1 MTSKQIYE
9 ATAIEL
15 SKVQAPA
22 LKLYEFNY
30 FFNQAI
36 RQFVNKVYNVYDVNQ
51 QTTDDLRV
59 LKATATLQPTI
70 ADSTGN
76 KAIDYLRGATY
87 FVDMPDDYLHLLNC
101 ICLFDVNKR
110 KDCWNAGDVMV
121 VGATK
126 LTADSWSS
134 VVDDVYNQPTK
145 KRPYYYVH
153 NQNDIDVANGEVTAQ
168 NSELPTNASTD
179 QLHTLTWSD
188 GTTPAKTD
196 YTFAKQ
202 VLQYSKDQD
211 NASVQSIQANLASTT
226 ALEALGTIVPS
237 GDPGCIKLTAEATR
251 ITAANAAVSK
261 DRFLDMLYDFIHVA
275 DVATGGTSNFARTFD
290 FDGSDPTGDDR
301 NAAIEKPAGSRYANS
316 SRVKVEIRCGRDK
329 SNIFSLS
336 AVQIDYVKAPQ
347 FINLTQEQLDSDE
360 DISQVMEFPDY
371 VNQEIVNELVNLV
384 MRKVN
389 DPSLQAHMQM
399 TQSIA
404 RPTGQQQ
411 QPAPQG

>member
-59 LKATATLQPTI
+59 LKATATLKPTI

-110 KDCWNAGDVMV
+110 KECWEEGNVMV

-134 VVDDVYNQPTK
+134 VVDDVYNRPTK
-145 KRPYYYVH
+145 KRPYYYIH
-153 NQNDIDVANGEVTAQ
+153 NQNDIYTESGS
-168 NSELPTNASTD
+168 NSAIEISDRNSQLPTNINSSGATVASGNATD
-179 QLHTLTWSD
+179 VLEIVNTSTS
-188 GTTPAKTD
+188 P
-196 YTFAKQ
+196 YTF
-202 VLQYSKDQD
+202 
-211 NASVQSIQANLASTT
+211 
-226 ALEALGTIVPS
+226 
-237 GDPGCIKLTAEATR
+237 
-251 ITAANAAVSK
+251 
-261 DRFLDMLYDFIHVA
+261 
-275 DVATGGTSNFARTFD
+275 TGFDRTFD
-290 FDGSDPTGDDR
+290 FNGVPED
-301 NAAIEKPAGSRYANS
+301 AIEKPAGSRHANA

-347 FINLTQEQLDSDE
+347 FIRLTQEQLDSDE

-384 MRKVN
+384 MRKTN
-389 DPSLQAHMQM
+389 DPGLNTHIQM
-399 TQSIA
+399 TQTIA

-411 QPAPQG
+411 QPAAQG

>member
-59 LKATATLQPTI
+59 LKATATLHP
-70 ADSTGN
+70 ALAESTGN

-101 ICLFDVNKR
+101 ICLFNVNK
-110 KDCWNAGDVMV
+110 KKECWDKGDVMV

-145 KRPYYYVH
+145 KRPYYYIH
-153 NQNDIDVANGEVTAQ
+153 NQNNIHIEATGEIAA
-168 NSELPTNASTD
+168 SKLLPTNADTD
-179 QLHTLTWSD
+179 KLHVLTHKAWIEVLAEAD
-188 GTTPAKTD
+188 KAAKTESANKATVCNAATAVAD
-196 YTFAKQ
+196 S
-202 VLQYSKDQD
+202 VLTEAIADI
-211 NASVQSIQANLASTT
+211 NADTTITT
-226 ALEALGTIVPS
+226 ANDAL
-237 GDPGCIKLTAEATR
+237 
-251 ITAANAAVSK
+251 AAIRALN
-261 DRFLDMLYDFIHVA
+261 LDALYENH
-275 DVATGGTSNFARTFD
+275 TNFSRTFD
-290 FDGSDPTGDDR
+290 FDSDGDGSIATDGTETFST
-301 NAAIEKPAGSRYANS
+301 IEKPAGSRYANS
-316 SRVKVEIRCGRDK
+316 SRVKIEIRCGRDR

-336 AVQIDYVKAPQ
+336 AVQVDYVKAPQ
-347 FINLTQEQLDSDE
+347 LIRLTQEQLDSDE

-404 RPTGQQQ
+404 RPTGQSQQ
-411 QPAPQG
+411 TAAQA

>member
-59 LKATATLQPTI
+59 LKATATLMPVI
-70 ADSTGN
+70 APSTGN
-76 KAIDYLRGATY
+76 KALDYLRGATY

-101 ICLFDVNKR
+101 ICLFDVNKT
-110 KDCWNAGDVMV
+110 KECWNAGDVMV

-153 NQNDIDVANGEVTAQ
+153 NQNDIY
-168 NSELPTNASTD
+168 TNAESGELTERNSMIPTAINPD
-179 QLHTLTWSD
+179 DRVDGNANDKFHTLGHAT
-188 GTTPAKTD
+188 
-196 YTFAKQ
+196 YTEAG
-202 VLQYSKDQD
+202 QD
-211 NASVQSIQANLASTT
+211 WGD
-226 ALEALGTIVPS
+226 LEG
-237 GDPGCIKLTAEATR
+237 E
-251 ITAANAAVSK
+251 
-261 DRFLDMLYDFIHVA
+261 
-275 DVATGGTSNFARTFD
+275 SNFPRTFNVD
-290 FDGSDPTGDDR
+290 FDGDGEIDPEGSETFD
-301 NAAIEKPAGSRYANS
+301 AVEKPAGSRYANS

-347 FINLTQEQLDSDE
+347 FIRLTQEQLDSDE

-371 VNQEIVNELVNLV
+371 VNQEIINELVNLV
-384 MRKVN
+384 MRKTN
-389 DPSLQAHMQM
+389 DPALQAHIQM

-404 RPTGQQQ
+404 RPTGQSQP
-411 QPAPQG
+411 QPATQG

>member
-59 LKATATLQPTI
+59 LKATATLQPKP
-70 ADSTGN
+70 ADTTGN

-101 ICLFDVNKR
+101 ICLFDVK
-110 KDCWNAGDVMV
+110 KKKECWNDGDVMV

-134 VVDDVYNQPTK
+134 VVDDVYNRPTK
-145 KRPYYYVH
+145 KRPYYYIH
-153 NQNDIDVANGEVTAQ
+153 NQNDIHTITDTDADVTILTSR
-168 NSELPTNASTD
+168 NSELPGNYDTD
-179 QLHTLTWSD
+179 KLHTMKYSNYPKGDEWSGAND
-188 GTTPAKTD
+188 TD
-196 YTFAKQ
+196 
-202 VLQYSKDQD
+202 
-211 NASVQSIQANLASTT
+211 
-226 ALEALGTIVPS
+226 
-237 GDPGCIKLTAEATR
+237 
-251 ITAANAAVSK
+251 
-261 DRFLDMLYDFIHVA
+261 
-275 DVATGGTSNFARTFD
+275 SNFARTFD
-290 FDGSDPTGDDR
+290 FDANDDGNINAEGSETFST
-301 NAAIEKPAGSRYANS
+301 IEKPAGSRHANS

-329 SNIFSLS
+329 SNVFDLS

-347 FINLTQEQLDSDE
+347 FIRLTQEQLDSDE

-371 VNQEIVNELVNLV
+371 VNQEIVNELVNLI

-389 DPSLQAHMQM
+389 DPSLQAHLQM

-404 RPTGQQQ
+404 RPTGQS
-411 QPAPQG
+411 QPAAQG

>member
-59 LKATATLQPTI
+59 LKATATLKPEL
-70 ADSTGN
+70 AESTGN

-87 FVDMPDDYLHLLNC
+87 FVNMPDDYLHLLNC
-101 ICLFDVNKR
+101 ICLFDVNKN
-110 KDCWNAGDVMV
+110 KECWNSGDVMV

-134 VVDDVYNQPTK
+134 VVDDVYNRPTK

-153 NQNDIDVANGEVTAQ
+153 NQNDIHVDSASEQESKPLTARNSSLPTKIFNEPDNAEHNPTDALHNVSIAYDDNGGVATVTA
-168 NSELPTNASTD
+168 T
-179 QLHTLTWSD
+179 
-188 GTTPAKTD
+188 
-196 YTFAKQ
+196 
-202 VLQYSKDQD
+202 
-211 NASVQSIQANLASTT
+211 
-226 ALEALGTIVPS
+226 S
-237 GDPGCIKLTAEATR
+237 G
-251 ITAANAAVSK
+251 
-261 DRFLDMLYDFIHVA
+261 
-275 DVATGGTSNFARTFD
+275 FARTFD
-290 FDGSDPTGDDR
+290 FDANADGVIAGDGSETYST
-301 NAAIEKPAGSRYANS
+301 IEKPAGSRHANS

-347 FINLTQEQLDSDE
+347 FIRLTQEQLDSDE

-371 VNQEIVNELVNLV
+371 VNQEIINELVNLV
-384 MRKVN
+384 MRKTN
-389 DPSLQAHMQM
+389 DPSLSAHMQM

-411 QPAPQG
+411 QQPAPQG

>member
-59 LKATATLQPTI
+59 LKATATLKPHL
-70 ADSTGN
+70 ASSTGN

-101 ICLFDVNKR
+101 ICLFDVK
-110 KDCWNAGDVMV
+110 KQKECWDAGDVMV

-134 VVDDVYNQPTK
+134 VVDDVYNRPTK
-145 KRPYYYVH
+145 KRPYYYIH
-153 NQNDIDVANGEVTAQ
+153 NQNDLFVDNGTITDDNGQ
-168 NSELPTNASTD
+168 LPTNVGEGESLYENEIKNPTD
-179 QLHTLTWSD
+179 KLH
-188 GTTPAKTD
+188 KME
-196 YTFAKQ
+196 
-202 VLQYSKDQD
+202 YS
-211 NASVQSIQANLASTT
+211 NY
-226 ALEALGTIVPS
+226 
-237 GDPGCIKLTAEATR
+237 AEAS
-251 ITAANAAVSK
+251 NDEWSG
-261 DRFLDMLYDFIHVA
+261 A
-275 DVATGGTSNFARTFD
+275 DDEYSNFPRTFEGYND
-290 FDGSDPTGDDR
+290 SGNTK
-301 NAAIEKPAGSRYANS
+301 NNLIEKPAGSRHANS

-347 FINLTQEQLDSDE
+347 FIRLTQEQLDSDE

-384 MRKVN
+384 MRKTN
-389 DPSLQAHMQM
+389 DPSLQAHLQM

-411 QPAPQG
+411 QQPAAQA

>member
-59 LKATATLQPTI
+59 LKATATLLPQI
-70 ADSTGN
+70 APSTGN
-76 KAIDYLRGATY
+76 KALDYLRGATY
-87 FVDMPDDYLHLLNC
+87 YVDMPDDYLHLLNC
-101 ICLFDVNKR
+101 ICLFDVNK
-110 KDCWNAGDVMV
+110 KKECWNAGDVMV

-153 NQNDIDVANGEVTAQ
+153 NQNDIHVVDAADESGNYAVTDR
-168 NSELPTNASTD
+168 NSKLPSNYSTD
-179 QLHTLTWSD
+179 EIHD
-188 GTTPAKTD
+188 IEVDYGTRGSAETPTV
-196 YTFAKQ
+196 T
-202 VLQYSKDQD
+202 V
-211 NASVQSIQANLASTT
+211 N
-226 ALEALGTIVPS
+226 
-237 GDPGCIKLTAEATR
+237 
-251 ITAANAAVSK
+251 
-261 DRFLDMLYDFIHVA
+261 
-275 DVATGGTSNFARTFD
+275 GGFERTFEYFEED
-290 FDGSDPTGDDR
+290 ADTATVMD
-301 NAAIEKPAGSRYANS
+301 AIEKPAGSRHANS

-347 FINLTQEQLDSDE
+347 FIRLTQEQLDSDE

-384 MRKVN
+384 MRKTN
-389 DPSLQAHMQM
+389 DPSLQAHIQM

-404 RPTGQQQ
+404 RPTGQSA
-411 QPAPQG
+411 QPAAQA

>member
-1 MTSKQIYE
+1 MTSKQVYE

-15 SKVQAPA
+15 SKIQAPS

-36 RQFVNKVYNVYDVNQ
+36 RQFVNKVYNVYDINQ

-59 LKATATLQPTI
+59 LKATATLKPEL
-70 ADSTGN
+70 APGTGN

-87 FVDMPDDYLHLLNC
+87 FVNMPDDYLHLLNC
-101 ICLFDVNKR
+101 ICLFDVNKQ
-110 KDCWNAGDVMV
+110 KDCWNEGDVMV

-145 KRPYYYVH
+145 KRPYYYIH
-153 NQNDIDVANGEVTAQ
+153 NQNDIYIDNDEISVE
-168 NSELPTNASTD
+168 NSELPTNINSNDATAGSENPTD
-179 QLHTLTWSD
+179 ILHTLTYKNID
-188 GTTPAKTD
+188 T
-196 YTFAKQ
+196 
-202 VLQYSKDQD
+202 
-211 NASVQSIQANLASTT
+211 
-226 ALEALGTIVPS
+226 LETEGV
-237 GDPGCIKLTAEATR
+237 
-251 ITAANAAVSK
+251 
-261 DRFLDMLYDFIHVA
+261 
-275 DVATGGTSNFARTFD
+275 SNFNRTF
-290 FDGSDPTGDDR
+290 TGYGDED
-301 NAAIEKPAGSRYANS
+301 NNLIEKPAGSRHANS

-329 SNIFSLS
+329 SNIFELS

-347 FINLTQEQLDSDE
+347 YIRLTQEQLDSDQ

-389 DPSLQAHMQM
+389 DPNLSTHIQM

-411 QPAPQG
+411 QPAAQG

>member
-1 MTSKQIYE
+1 MTSKQVYE

-15 SKVQAPA
+15 NKHQAPA

-59 LKATATLQPTI
+59 LKATATLKPELATP
-70 ADSTGN
+70 TGN
-76 KAIDYLRGATY
+76 NAIDYLRGATY

-101 ICLFDVNKR
+101 ICLFDVNK
-110 KDCWNAGDVMV
+110 KKECWDQGDVMV

-134 VVDDVYNQPTK
+134 VVDDVYNRPTK
-145 KRPYYYVH
+145 KRPYYYIH
-153 NQNDIDVANGEVTAQ
+153 NHNDIYLDSNKELTDR
-168 NSELPTNASTD
+168 NSWLPTNIN
-179 QLHTLTWSD
+179 SD
-188 GTTPAKTD
+188 IAT
-196 YTFAKQ
+196 
-202 VLQYSKDQD
+202 
-211 NASVQSIQANLASTT
+211 
-226 ALEALGTIVPS
+226 VPS
-237 GDPGCIKLTAEATR
+237 GNATDDLHIYTVNDIWISVLDAAYSALQLTD
-251 ITAANAAVSK
+251 ANAKSVLDAASKAASGNSKIKTEISGIIAVGLSANQA
-261 DRFLDMLYDFIHVA
+261 YDKLKELNDKFYYS
-275 DVATGGTSNFARTFD
+275 GSSNFSRTFNFD
-290 FDGSDPTGDDR
+290 SNGDKIIAKDGSETFST
-301 NAAIEKPAGSRYANS
+301 IEKPTGSRHANS

-329 SNIFSLS
+329 SNVFSLS

-371 VNQEIVNELVNLV
+371 VNQEIVNELVNLI
-384 MRKVN
+384 MRKTN
-389 DPSLQAHMQM
+389 DPSLSTHIQM

-411 QPAPQG
+411 QPAAQG

>member
-59 LKATATLQPTI
+59 LKATATLKPEIAPT
-70 ADSTGN
+70 TNN

-101 ICLFDVNKR
+101 ICLFDVKKR
-110 KDCWNAGDVMV
+110 KDCWNVGDVMV

-145 KRPYYYVH
+145 KRPYYYIH
-153 NQNDIDVANGEVTAQ
+153 NQNDIYLDYKNELTNK
-168 NSELPTNASTD
+168 NSQIPSNVLINSNDPSDSNTDELFEYPNK
-179 QLHTLTWSD
+179 
-188 GTTPAKTD
+188 G
-196 YTFAKQ
+196 
-202 VLQYSKDQD
+202 
-211 NASVQSIQANLASTT
+211 
-226 ALEALGTIVPS
+226 
-237 GDPGCIKLTAEATR
+237 
-251 ITAANAAVSK
+251 
-261 DRFLDMLYDFIHVA
+261 
-275 DVATGGTSNFARTFD
+275 FARSFD
-290 FDGSDPTGDDR
+290 FDGDDMIGP
-301 NAAIEKPAGSRYANS
+301 NETNNLIEKPSGSRHANS

-329 SNIFSLS
+329 SNVFDLS

-347 FINLTQEQLDSDE
+347 FIRLTQEQLDSDE

-384 MRKVN
+384 MRKTN
-389 DPSLQAHMQM
+389 DPGLNTHIQM

-411 QPAPQG
+411 QPAAQG

>member
-59 LKATATLQPTI
+59 LKATATLKPKE

-110 KDCWNAGDVMV
+110 KECWNAGDVMV

-153 NQNDIDVANGEVTAQ
+153 NQNDIYVDEDSGILTDRNSEIPTNINSTDRLHTTTSYALWMSVLASAEMASKEEDSDKQDVIDAARLVAGENVDMITEINKVGSDEAITDANGA
-168 NSELPTNASTD
+168 
-179 QLHTLTWSD
+179 
-188 GTTPAKTD
+188 
-196 YTFAKQ
+196 
-202 VLQYSKDQD
+202 YS
-211 NASVQSIQANLASTT
+211 
-226 ALEALGTIVPS
+226 ALLNIPK
-237 GDPGCIKLTAEATR
+237 IAT
-251 ITAANAAVSK
+251 VS
-261 DRFLDMLYDFIHVA
+261 H
-275 DVATGGTSNFARTFD
+275 NFDRTFN
-290 FDGSDPTGDDR
+290 FDENGDGI
-301 NAAIEKPAGSRYANS
+301 AETHSAIEKPAGSRHANS

-329 SNIFSLS
+329 SNVFSLS

-347 FINLTQEQLDSDE
+347 FIRLTQEQLDSDE

-384 MRKVN
+384 MRKTN

-404 RPTGQQQ
+404 RPTGQSQ
-411 QPAPQG
+411 QPAAQA

>member
-59 LKATATLQPTI
+59 LKATATLLPEI
-70 ADSTGN
+70 APSTGN
-76 KAIDYLRGATY
+76 KALDYLRGATY
-87 FVDMPDDYLHLLNC
+87 YVDMPDDYLHLLNC
-101 ICLFDVNKR
+101 ICLFDVNKN
-110 KDCWNAGDVMV
+110 KECWNAGDVMV

-153 NQNDIDVANGEVTAQ
+153 NQNDIHVVDTADENGNYTLAER
-168 NSELPTNASTD
+168 NSALPTNSDTD
-179 QLHTLTWSD
+179 SLHD
-188 GTTPAKTD
+188 IEVEYG
-196 YTFAKQ
+196 
-202 VLQYSKDQD
+202 
-211 NASVQSIQANLASTT
+211 
-226 ALEALGTIVPS
+226 ERG
-237 GDPGCIKLTAEATR
+237 TAELPKFTE
-251 ITAANAAVSK
+251 NSG
-261 DRFLDMLYDFIHVA
+261 F
-275 DVATGGTSNFARTFD
+275 NRTFEYFEED
-290 FDGSDPTGDDR
+290 ATKATDLD
-301 NAAIEKPAGSRYANS
+301 AIEKPAGSRHANS

-347 FINLTQEQLDSDE
+347 FIRLTQEQLDSDE

-384 MRKVN
+384 MRKTN
-389 DPSLQAHMQM
+389 DPALQAHIQM

-411 QPAPQG
+411 QPAAQA

>member
-59 LKATATLQPTI
+59 LKATATLLPQV
-70 ADSTGN
+70 AESTGN
-76 KAIDYLRGATY
+76 KALDYLRGATY

-101 ICLFDVNKR
+101 ICLFDVNKN
-110 KDCWNAGDVMV
+110 KECWNQGDVMV

-153 NQNDIDVANGEVTAQ
+153 NQNDIHLDASYNLTDRNSKLPTSIKPDNNPVDKLHTFVVEDWYAVLNAATTAATLADATKASVCAAATTAAGSHTKMTDAITEVT
-168 NSELPTNASTD
+168 NSSA
-179 QLHTLTWSD
+179 
-188 GTTPAKTD
+188 
-196 YTFAKQ
+196 
-202 VLQYSKDQD
+202 
-211 NASVQSIQANLASTT
+211 TT
-226 ALEALGTIVPS
+226 AAEAL
-237 GDPGCIKLTAEATR
+237 
-251 ITAANAAVSK
+251 AALKA
-261 DRFLDMLYDFIHVA
+261 I
-275 DVATGGTSNFARTFD
+275 DVDTVVEGSNFDRTFF
-290 FDGSDPTGDDR
+290 FDADYDNTLDDGETFST
-301 NAAIEKPAGSRYANS
+301 IEKPAGSRHANS

-347 FINLTQEQLDSDE
+347 FIRLTQEQLDSDE

-384 MRKVN
+384 MRKTN
-389 DPSLQAHMQM
+389 DPSLQAHIQM

-404 RPTGQQQ
+404 RPTGQSA
-411 QPAPQG
+411 QPAAQA

>member
-59 LKATATLQPTI
+59 LKATATLLPQI

-76 KAIDYLRGATY
+76 KALDYLRGATY
-87 FVDMPDDYLHLLNC
+87 YVDMPDDYLHLLNC
-101 ICLFDVNKR
+101 ICLFDVNK
-110 KDCWNAGDVMV
+110 KKECWNAGDVMV

-153 NQNDIDVANGEVTAQ
+153 NQNDIHVNEDSTLSGRNEQ
-168 NSELPTNASTD
+168 LPTNTDTD
-179 QLHTLTWSD
+179 QLYDFVVGEEETSTNVNTFDRTFEYVD
-188 GTTPAKTD
+188 GD
-196 YTFAKQ
+196 
-202 VLQYSKDQD
+202 
-211 NASVQSIQANLASTT
+211 
-226 ALEALGTIVPS
+226 
-237 GDPGCIKLTAEATR
+237 EATY
-251 ITAANAAVSK
+251 TLSAV
-261 DRFLDMLYDFIHVA
+261 
-275 DVATGGTSNFARTFD
+275 
-290 FDGSDPTGDDR
+290 
-301 NAAIEKPAGSRYANS
+301 EKPAGSRYANS

-347 FINLTQEQLDSDE
+347 FIRLTQEQLDSDE
-360 DISQVMEFPDY
+360 DISQIMEFPDY

-384 MRKVN
+384 MRKTN
-389 DPSLQAHMQM
+389 DPSLQAHIQM

-404 RPTGQQQ
+404 RPTGQSA
-411 QPAPQG
+411 QPAAQA

>member
-59 LKATATLQPTI
+59 LKATATLKPNI
-70 ADSTGN
+70 AEPTGN
-76 KAIDYLRGATY
+76 KALDYLRGATY
-87 FVDMPDDYLHLLNC
+87 YVDMPDDYLHLLNC

-110 KDCWNAGDVMV
+110 KECWNKGDVMV

-153 NQNDIDVANGEVTAQ
+153 NQNDIKLET
-168 NSELPTNASTD
+168 
-179 QLHTLTWSD
+179 SD
-188 GTTPAKTD
+188 GDIFPSDDNSVVPTAK
-196 YTFAKQ
+196 
-202 VLQYSKDQD
+202 
-211 NASVQSIQANLASTT
+211 
-226 ALEALGTIVPS
+226 
-237 GDPGCIKLTAEATR
+237 
-251 ITAANAAVSK
+251 
-261 DRFLDMLYDFIHVA
+261 
-275 DVATGGTSNFARTFD
+275 GGTYKEGSFVPGNVTDGIYTGISEDNPNGGSFDRTFEGYNESGND
-290 FDGSDPTGDDR
+290 E
-301 NAAIEKPAGSRYANS
+301 NNLIEKPAGSRHANS

-347 FINLTQEQLDSDE
+347 FIRLTQEQLDSDE

-384 MRKVN
+384 MRKTN
-389 DPSLQAHMQM
+389 DPSLQAHLQM

-404 RPTGQQQ
+404 RPTGQSQ
-411 QPAPQG
+411 QPAAQ

>member
-59 LKATATLQPTI
+59 LKATATLVPRI
-70 ADSTGN
+70 AESTGN
-76 KAIDYLRGATY
+76 KALDYLRGATY
-87 FVDMPDDYLHLLNC
+87 YVDMPDDYLHLLNC
-101 ICLFDVNKR
+101 ICLFDVNKN
-110 KDCWNAGDVMV
+110 KECWNQGDVMV

-153 NQNDIDVANGEVTAQ
+153 NQNDIHIDELIEGQTSAKISERNSQLPSNSDTDALHDVAITYDAEGGLATVTATSGF
-168 NSELPTNASTD
+168 NRTFNFD
-179 QLHTLTWSD
+179 SD
-188 GTTPAKTD
+188 
-196 YTFAKQ
+196 
-202 VLQYSKDQD
+202 
-211 NASVQSIQANLASTT
+211 N
-226 ALEALGTIVPS
+226 S
-237 GDPGCIKLTAEATR
+237 GDI
-251 ITAANAAVSK
+251 
-261 DRFLDMLYDFIHVA
+261 D
-275 DVATGGTSNFARTFD
+275 DV
-290 FDGSDPTGDDR
+290 GSETYST
-301 NAAIEKPAGSRYANS
+301 IEKPAGSRHANS

-347 FINLTQEQLDSDE
+347 FIRLTQEQLDSDE

-384 MRKVN
+384 MRKTN
-389 DPSLQAHMQM
+389 DPSLQAHIQM

-411 QPAPQG
+411 QPAAQG

>member
-1 MTSKQIYE
+1 MTSKQVYE

-59 LKATATLQPTI
+59 LKATATLVPTQ
-70 ADSTGN
+70 ATVTN
-76 KAIDYLRGATY
+76 NAAIDYLQRGTY

-101 ICLFDVNKR
+101 ICLFDVKQN
-110 KDCWNAGDVMV
+110 KDCWNEGDVMV

-134 VVDDVYNQPTK
+134 VVDDVYNRPTK
-145 KRPYYYVH
+145 KRPYYYIH
-153 NQNDIDVANGEVTAQ
+153 NQNKINKDSDGDLIKNNVLPSNNTTDKLHESETISLWNQAYDIINKSDVIDTSVIASLTDLSTTNTFIQKLVSFVAKYIANGGTDKQEV
-168 NSELPTNASTD
+168 LVWMTNHDSST
-179 QLHTLTWSD
+179 LK
-188 GTTPAKTD
+188 G
-196 YTFAKQ
+196 
-202 VLQYSKDQD
+202 
-211 NASVQSIQANLASTT
+211 
-226 ALEALGTIVPS
+226 
-237 GDPGCIKLTAEATR
+237 
-251 ITAANAAVSK
+251 
-261 DRFLDMLYDFIHVA
+261 
-275 DVATGGTSNFARTFD
+275 SNFKRTF
-290 FDGSDPTGDDR
+290 GYDDTQQD
-301 NAAIEKPAGSRYANS
+301 AIDKPAGSRHANAS
-316 SRVKVEIRCGRDK
+316 TVRVEIRCGRDK
-329 SNIFSLS
+329 SNIFDLA

-347 FINLTQEQLDSDE
+347 FIRLTQEELDSDE

-371 VNQEIVNELVNLV
+371 VNQEIINELVNLV
-384 MRKVN
+384 MRKTN
-389 DPSLQAHMQM
+389 DPSLQTHIQM

-411 QPAPQG
+411 Q

>member
-59 LKATATLQPTI
+59 LKATATLKPAI
-70 ADSTGN
+70 AESTGN
-76 KAIDYLRGATY
+76 KALDYLRGATY
-87 FVDMPDDYLHLLNC
+87 FVDMPNDYLHLLNC
-101 ICLFDVNKR
+101 ICLFDVNKN
-110 KDCWNAGDVMV
+110 KECWNKGDVMV

-153 NQNDIDVANGEVTAQ
+153 NQNLIDVDASGNLGDNT
-168 NSELPTNASTD
+168 ELPTNIETD
-179 QLHTLTWSD
+179 QLHTLHFMESPST
-188 GTTPAKTD
+188 KTD
-196 YTFAKQ
+196 YTFAKK
-202 VLQYSKDQD
+202 VLTYSKEVTTDAAGIETNLTSETKITGLGD
-211 NASVQSIQANLASTT
+211 NI
-226 ALEALGTIVPS
+226 PS
-237 GDPGCIKLTAEATR
+237 SDAGCIKLRGEVSR
-251 ITAANAAVSK
+251 ITDANPSISK
-261 DRFLDMLYDFIHVA
+261 NDLLDMLYDFIRIA
-275 DVATGGTSNFARTFD
+275 DIATGGTSNFSRTFN
-290 FDGSDPTGDDR
+290 FDGSDPSGDAA
-301 NAAIEKPAGSRYANS
+301 NAAIEKPAGSRHANS
-316 SRVKVEIRCGRDK
+316 SRVRVEIRCGRDK
-329 SNIFSLS
+329 SNVFSLS

-347 FINLTQEQLDSDE
+347 FIRLTQEQLDSDE

-384 MRKVN
+384 MRKTN
-389 DPSLQAHMQM
+389 DPALQTHIQM

-411 QPAPQG
+411 QPAAQA

>member
-1 MTSKQIYE
+1 MTSKQVYE

-36 RQFVNKVYNVYDVNQ
+36 RQFVNKVYNVYDINQ

-59 LKATATLQPTI
+59 LKATATLKPELATT
-70 ADSTGN
+70 TGN
-76 KAIDYLRGATY
+76 AAIDYLRGATY
-87 FVDMPDDYLHLLNC
+87 SVDMPDDYLHLLNC
-101 ICLFDVNKR
+101 ICVYDVTKQ
-110 KDCWNAGDVMV
+110 KDCWNQGDVMV

-145 KRPYYYVH
+145 KRPYYYIH
-153 NQNDIDVANGEVTAQ
+153 NQNDIHFNNGALTDRNGE
-168 NSELPTNASTD
+168 LPSNEITD
-179 QLHTLTWSD
+179 MLHTLTSTD
-188 GTTPAKTD
+188 GD
-196 YTFAKQ
+196 
-202 VLQYSKDQD
+202 
-211 NASVQSIQANLASTT
+211 
-226 ALEALGTIVPS
+226 
-237 GDPGCIKLTAEATR
+237 
-251 ITAANAAVSK
+251 
-261 DRFLDMLYDFIHVA
+261 
-275 DVATGGTSNFARTFD
+275 SNFDRTFNFGAD
-290 FDGSDPTGDDR
+290 QLNANGSTEST
-301 NAAIEKPAGSRYANS
+301 IEKPAGARHANS
-316 SRVKVEIRCGRDK
+316 SRVKIEIRCGRDK

-347 FINLTQEQLDSDE
+347 FIRLTQEQLDSDE

-389 DPSLQAHMQM
+389 DPSLSAHIQM

-404 RPTGQQQ
+404 RPTGQSQQ
-411 QPAPQG
+411 QPAAQG

>member
-15 SKVQAPA
+15 SKVKAPA

-36 RQFVNKVYNVYDVNQ
+36 RQFVNKVYNVYDINQ

-59 LKATATLQPTI
+59 LKATATLKPTI
-70 ADSTGN
+70 AASTGN

-101 ICLFDVNKR
+101 ICLFNVNKN
-110 KDCWNAGDVMV
+110 KECWNKDDVMV

-145 KRPYYYVH
+145 KRPYYYIH
-153 NQNDIDVANGEVTAQ
+153 NQNTIQIDDKDEI
-168 NSELPTNASTD
+168 SEKNQILPTNNDTD
-179 QLHTLTWSD
+179 KLHYLETEIEHTLPQTVLTAAKEESVKSD
-188 GTTPAKTD
+188 PAPTSDSVFNAATGATTDIFIQNIIKEVKDSFKQNGTAAEAYD
-196 YTFAKQ
+196 
-202 VLQYSKDQD
+202 
-211 NASVQSIQANLASTT
+211 
-226 ALEALGTIVPS
+226 ALESKTWTTI
-237 GDPGCIKLTAEATR
+237 
-251 ITAANAAVSK
+251 IT
-261 DRFLDMLYDFIHVA
+261 
-275 DVATGGTSNFARTFD
+275 GESNFDRTFTFGEAELD
-290 FDGSDPTGDDR
+290 
-301 NAAIEKPAGSRYANS
+301 AIEKPAGSRYANS

-347 FINLTQEQLDSDE
+347 FIRLTQEQLDSDE

-384 MRKVN
+384 MRKTN
-389 DPSLQAHMQM
+389 DPSLQAHIQM

-411 QPAPQG
+411 QPAAQA

>member
-59 LKATATLQPTI
+59 LKATATLKPNL
-70 ADSTGN
+70 ASSTGN

-101 ICLFDVNKR
+101 ICLFDVNK
-110 KDCWNAGDVMV
+110 KKECWNEGDVMV

-145 KRPYYYVH
+145 KRPYYYIH
-153 NQNDIDVANGEVTAQ
+153 NQNDINTISSGENIGDLTDT
-168 NSELPTNASTD
+168 NSNLPTYEYDPTTGEGTD
-179 QLHTLTWSD
+179 QLHD
-188 GTTPAKTD
+188 I
-196 YTFAKQ
+196 
-202 VLQYSKDQD
+202 KDQ
-211 NASVQSIQANLASTT
+211 NS
-226 ALEALGTIVPS
+226 
-237 GDPGCIKLTAEATR
+237 
-251 ITAANAAVSK
+251 
-261 DRFLDMLYDFIHVA
+261 
-275 DVATGGTSNFARTFD
+275 FARTFLYN
-290 FDGSDPTGDDR
+290 GIDPSGDDE
-301 NAAIEKPAGSRYANS
+301 NALIEKPAGSRHANS

-347 FINLTQEQLDSDE
+347 FIRLTQEQLDSDE

-384 MRKVN
+384 MRKTN

-411 QPAPQG
+411 QPAAQG

>member
-59 LKATATLQPTI
+59 LKATATLKPEPVE
-70 ADSTGN
+70 STGN

-87 FVDMPDDYLHLLNC
+87 FVEMPDDYLHLLNC
-101 ICLFDVNKR
+101 ICLFDVNKT
-110 KDCWNAGDVMV
+110 KDCWNSGDVMV

-134 VVDDVYNQPTK
+134 VVDDVYNRPTK
-145 KRPYYYVH
+145 KRPYYYIH
-153 NQNDIDVANGEVTAQ
+153 NQNDIHSKMDNTNPA
-168 NSELPTNASTD
+168 NSENVILTSRNSKLPSNIETDGLFFPEAELGAKLLQSLKNYENSSENYVNFLNAVNT
-179 QLHTLTWSD
+179 
-188 GTTPAKTD
+188 
-196 YTFAKQ
+196 
-202 VLQYSKDQD
+202 
-211 NASVQSIQANLASTT
+211 NLAQDQYTNEFT
-226 ALEALGTIVPS
+226 EIIRDWAQKEGS
-237 GDPGCIKLTAEATR
+237 GSQSKTCSQMY
-251 ITAANAAVSK
+251 IT
-261 DRFLDMLYDFIHVA
+261 LQTFIQQKW
-275 DVATGGTSNFARTFD
+275 SRSFSRTFEYVTEND
-290 FDGSDPTGDDR
+290 EIQEFSV
-301 NAAIEKPAGSRYANS
+301 IEKPSGSRHANA

-329 SNIFSLS
+329 SNVFNLS

-347 FINLTQEQLDSDE
+347 FIRLTQEQLDSDE

-384 MRKVN
+384 MRKIN
-389 DPSLQAHMQM
+389 DPSLQTHIQM

-411 QPAPQG
+411 

>member
-59 LKATATLQPTI
+59 LKATATLLPKI
-70 ADSTGN
+70 APSTGN
-76 KAIDYLRGATY
+76 KALDYLRGATY
-87 FVDMPDDYLHLLNC
+87 YVDMPDDYLHLLNC
-101 ICLFDVNKR
+101 ICLFDVNKN
-110 KDCWNAGDVMV
+110 KECWNKGDVMV

-145 KRPYYYVH
+145 KRPYYYIH
-153 NQNDIDVANGEVTAQ
+153 NQNDIHIDESSEKESKPLTDR
-168 NSELPTNASTD
+168 NSKLPTSIKADNNPVDT
-179 QLHTLTWSD
+179 LHTYTVENWYSVLNAATTAAALADATKTSVCAAATAAAESNTKMTD
-188 GTTPAKTD
+188 AITAVTNDTAITTPAG
-196 YTFAKQ
+196 A
-202 VLQYSKDQD
+202 
-211 NASVQSIQANLASTT
+211 LA
-226 ALEALGTIVPS
+226 AL
-237 GDPGCIKLTAEATR
+237 K
-251 ITAANAAVSK
+251 AV
-261 DRFLDMLYDFIHVA
+261 
-275 DVATGGTSNFARTFD
+275 DVATVVEGSNFARTFF
-290 FDGSDPTGDDR
+290 FDADGDNTVDTGETLST
-301 NAAIEKPAGSRYANS
+301 IEKPAGSRHANS

-347 FINLTQEQLDSDE
+347 FIRLTQEQLDSDE

-384 MRKVN
+384 MRKTN
-389 DPSLQAHMQM
+389 DPALQAHIQM

-404 RPTGQQQ
+404 RPTGQS
-411 QPAPQG
+411 QPAEQA

>member
-22 LKLYEFNY
+22 LKLHEFNY

-59 LKATATLQPTI
+59 LKATATLVPTI
-70 ADSTGN
+70 AESTGN

-87 FVDMPDDYLHLLNC
+87 FVDMPNDYLHLLNC
-101 ICLFDVNKR
+101 ICLFDVNKN
-110 KDCWNAGDVMV
+110 KECWNEGDVMV

-153 NQNDIDVANGEVTAQ
+153 NQNDMYFNESNNYKLTAR
-168 NSELPTNASTD
+168 NSELPSNSATD
-179 QLHTLTWSD
+179 QLHDVEIEYDTQGGLAEVTVNSGFD
-188 GTTPAKTD
+188 R
-196 YTFAKQ
+196 TFNFDA
-202 VLQYSKDQD
+202 D
-211 NASVQSIQANLASTT
+211 
-226 ALEALGTIVPS
+226 ES
-237 GDPGCIKLTAEATR
+237 GDIAP
-251 ITAANAAVSK
+251 
-261 DRFLDMLYDFIHVA
+261 
-275 DVATGGTSNFARTFD
+275 
-290 FDGSDPTGDDR
+290 DGSETFST
-301 NAAIEKPAGSRYANS
+301 IEKPAGSRHANS

-347 FINLTQEQLDSDE
+347 FIRLTQEQLDSDE

-384 MRKVN
+384 MRKTN

-404 RPTGQQQ
+404 RPTGQSQ
-411 QPAPQG
+411 QPAAQA

>member
-1 MTSKQIYE
+1 MTSKQVYE

-15 SKVQAPA
+15 NNVQAPA

-59 LKATATLQPTI
+59 LKATATLKPEI
-70 ADSTGN
+70 ATSTGN
-76 KAIDYLRGATY
+76 KALDYLRGSTY
-87 FVDMPDDYLHLLNC
+87 FVDMPSDYLHLLNC
-101 ICLFDVNKR
+101 ICLFDVNKK
-110 KDCWNAGDVMV
+110 KDCWNPGDVMV

-145 KRPYYYVH
+145 KRPYYYIH
-153 NQNDIDVANGEVTAQ
+153 NQNDIHVDSANEASNKPLTVRNGV
-168 NSELPTNASTD
+168 LPTNVETD
-179 QLHTLTWSD
+179 GLHDFSNKIWTSVLDAARKAYVAD
-188 GTTPAKTD
+188 GATK
-196 YTFAKQ
+196 
-202 VLQYSKDQD
+202 
-211 NASVQSIQANLASTT
+211 ASVLAT
-226 ALEALGTIVPS
+226 AIA
-237 GDPGCIKLTAEATR
+237 
-251 ITAANAAVSK
+251 AANNDIEAVAAIESIEANTEITNAAQTYNA
-261 DRFLDMLYDFIHVA
+261 LLNTQAFI
-275 DVATGGTSNFARTFD
+275 GSSNFSRTFD
-290 FDGSDPTGDDR
+290 YELDDEVETLD
-301 NAAIEKPAGSRYANS
+301 AIEKPAGSRLANS

-329 SNIFSLS
+329 SNVFSLS

-347 FINLTQEQLDSDE
+347 FIRLTQEQLDSDE
-360 DISQVMEFPDY
+360 DISQVLEFPDY

-389 DPSLQAHMQM
+389 DPSLSTHMQI

-404 RPTGQQQ
+404 RPTGQSQTASQQ
-411 QPAPQG
+411 A

>member
-36 RQFVNKVYNVYDVNQ
+36 RQFVNKVYNVYDINQ

-59 LKATATLQPTI
+59 LKATATLKPTI
-70 ADSTGN
+70 APSTNN
-76 KAIDYLRGATY
+76 KALDYLRGATY

-101 ICLFDVNKR
+101 ICLFDVNKT
-110 KDCWNAGDVMV
+110 KECWNAGDVMV

-145 KRPYYYVH
+145 KRPYYYIH
-153 NQNDIDVANGEVTAQ
+153 NQNDIYLDSSYELTDQ
-168 NSELPTNASTD
+168 NSKLPTNGDVNVAVGVDDANNEIYENHIASENPTD
-179 QLHTLTWSD
+179 KFHTLGFTTYPDTGEGWGTLD
-188 GTTPAKTD
+188 G
-196 YTFAKQ
+196 
-202 VLQYSKDQD
+202 
-211 NASVQSIQANLASTT
+211 N
-226 ALEALGTIVPS
+226 
-237 GDPGCIKLTAEATR
+237 
-251 ITAANAAVSK
+251 
-261 DRFLDMLYDFIHVA
+261 
-275 DVATGGTSNFARTFD
+275 SNFPRSFD
-290 FDGSDPTGDDR
+290 YDGSGISDAEK
-301 NAAIEKPAGSRYANS
+301 NNLIEKPAGSRHANS

-329 SNIFSLS
+329 SNVFSLS

-347 FINLTQEQLDSDE
+347 FIRLTQEQLDSDE

-384 MRKVN
+384 MRKTN
-389 DPSLQAHMQM
+389 DPSLQAHIQM

-404 RPTGQQQ
+404 RPTGQS
-411 QPAPQG
+411 QPAAQQA

>member
-59 LKATATLQPTI
+59 LKATATLIPT
-70 ADSTGN
+70 AATKTEN
-76 KAIDYLRGATY
+76 KALDYLRGATY
-87 FVDMPDDYLHLLNC
+87 YVDMPDDYLHLLNC
-101 ICLFDVNKR
+101 ICLFDVNQT
-110 KDCWNAGDVMV
+110 KDCWNAGDVMI

-145 KRPYYYVH
+145 KRPYYYIH
-153 NQNDIDVANGEVTAQ
+153 NQNDIHLNADTYHTLAEK
-168 NSELPTNASTD
+168 NSQLPTAIGGNVIENGDKQKTFIPGNATD
-179 QLHTLTWSD
+179 
-188 GTTPAKTD
+188 
-196 YTFAKQ
+196 
-202 VLQYSKDQD
+202 
-211 NASVQSIQANLASTT
+211 N
-226 ALEALGTIVPS
+226 
-237 GDPGCIKLTAEATR
+237 
-251 ITAANAAVSK
+251 
-261 DRFLDMLYDFIHVA
+261 
-275 DVATGGTSNFARTFD
+275 RTFNYEGED
-290 FDGSDPTGDDR
+290 A
-301 NAAIEKPAGSRYANS
+301 NIEKPAGSRHANS
-316 SRVKVEIRCGRDK
+316 SRVKVEIRCGRDQ
-329 SNIFSLS
+329 SNVFALS

-347 FINLTQEQLDSDE
+347 FIRLTQEQLDSDE

-384 MRKVN
+384 MRKTN
-389 DPSLQAHMQM
+389 DPSLQAHLQM

-404 RPTGQQQ
+404 RPTGQSQ
-411 QPAPQG
+411 QPAAQ